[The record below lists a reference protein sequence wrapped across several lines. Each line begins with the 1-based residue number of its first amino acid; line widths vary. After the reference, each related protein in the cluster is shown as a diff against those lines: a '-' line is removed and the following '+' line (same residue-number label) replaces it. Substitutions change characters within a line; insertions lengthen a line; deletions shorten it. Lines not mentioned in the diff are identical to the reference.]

1 MTDYQ
6 RPDPDVLLARVQA
19 EDRQPERG
27 KLKIFLGAAAGVG
40 KTYSMLD
47 AARLRRDEGI
57 DVVVGVVET
66 HGRIETEAL
75 LAGLEIL
82 PRRQMEYRGTAQQEF
97 DIDAALAR
105 HPDLILVDELAH
117 TNVPGSRHTKRWQD
131 VEELLNSGISV
142 YTTVNIQHLE
152 SLSDVVRQIIE
163 ITVHERVPDALF
175 EQAGEIEMVDL
186 SPEDLLQRLKEG
198 KVYIPQQA
206 EHAMRHFFRKGNLMA
221 LRELAL
227 RLTADRVDDQ
237 MQSYRQDHAITQPWP
252 AGERIMVS
260 VSPSPLSR
268 RLVRAAKRMAAGLH
282 ADWIAAYVETPSRA
296 AMAEEDRQRVVQ
308 TLRLAEQLGA
318 ETITLSGERV
328 SEELLAYA
336 HQRNVNKIIVGK
348 PIHPRW
354 RDLLFGSVLD
364 EMVRNSGKID
374 VYVIS
379 GDPDNS
385 RASPSP
391 VILRRTSDWRNYLMA
406 VLVVAVCTLIA
417 RLMYHHL
424 ELANLIMVYLV
435 GTVIVAARVGRGPS
449 ILVSILSVALFDFFF
464 VQPHLTLAVR
474 DSEYLV
480 TFAVM
485 LMVSL
490 VISTLTTRIKRQAKA
505 ARVRERHTA
514 SLYAMSRELA
524 NSRGTEALIQIA
536 AQHIGDIFDARVSV
550 LLADREGRLQTGS
563 GSDANEMA
571 VAQWVYERGQIAGHG
586 TETLPGARGIY
597 LPLRGSEHAIGVMG
611 LYLNDVQ
618 RLQSPDQRYLLETF
632 ASQTALALER
642 AHLAE
647 EAERVRLQVETEQ
660 LRSSLL
666 SSVSHDLRTPLAS
679 ITGAASG
686 LLDDDGSL
694 APQARRELA
703 QLAYEEAERLN
714 RLVGNLLDMTRLEAG
729 VSIEK
734 EWQSLEEV
742 TGIALNR
749 LEARLHDHPL
759 TVSLPPDLPL
769 IPFDSLLL
777 EQVLVNLLENAIKY
791 TPAGT
796 PIELSAHVEPGGV
809 QVEVADHGPGL
820 PPGTEQRVF
829 DKFYRAQPDSVR
841 GAGLGLAICQ
851 GIIQAHGGRIWAENR
866 PEGGAIFRFV
876 LPIEGEPPE
885 VKTDDE

>member
-1 MTDYQ
+1 
-6 RPDPDVLLARVQA
+6 
-19 EDRQPERG
+19 
-27 KLKIFLGAAAGVG
+27 
-40 KTYSMLD
+40 
-47 AARLRRDEGI
+47 
-57 DVVVGVVET
+57 
-66 HGRIETEAL
+66 
-75 LAGLEIL
+75 
-82 PRRQMEYRGTAQQEF
+82 
-97 DIDAALAR
+97 
-105 HPDLILVDELAH
+105 
-117 TNVPGSRHTKRWQD
+117 
-131 VEELLNSGISV
+131 
-142 YTTVNIQHLE
+142 
-152 SLSDVVRQIIE
+152 
-163 ITVHERVPDALF
+163 
-175 EQAGEIEMVDL
+175 
-186 SPEDLLQRLKEG
+186 
-198 KVYIPQQA
+198 
-206 EHAMRHFFRKGNLMA
+206 
-221 LRELAL
+221 
-227 RLTADRVDDQ
+227 
-237 MQSYRQDHAITQPWP
+237 
-252 AGERIMVS
+252 
-260 VSPSPLSR
+260 
-268 RLVRAAKRMAAGLH
+268 
-282 ADWIAAYVETPSRA
+282 
-296 AMAEEDRQRVVQ
+296 
-308 TLRLAEQLGA
+308 LRLAEQLGA

-379 GDPDNS
+379 GDPDDS

-729 VSIEK
+729 VRIEK

-742 TGIALNR
+742 IGIALNR
-749 LEARLHDHPL
+749 LDARLHDHPL
-759 TVSLPPDLPL
+759 MISLPPDLPL
-769 IPFDSLLL
+769 IACDSLLI
-777 EQVLVNLLENAIKY
+777 EQVLVNLVENAIKY

-796 PIELSAHVEPGGV
+796 PIELAVQTENHGV
-809 QVEVADHGPGL
+809 RVEVADHGPGL